1 MQIELTSKQIGAII
15 SGLEHDY
22 DHNAYSGSAEF
33 LVKMITHQLESLG
46 SDSHLVDFYKARLD
60 FYITEYNHYC
70 EEEQAHN

>member
-33 LVKMITHQLESLG
+33 IIKMITHQLESLD
-46 SDSHLVDFYKARLD
+46 SDSHLVDCYKQKLD
-60 FYITEYNHYC
+60 FYIAEFNHHC
-70 EEEQAHN
+70 EEEQAHS